1 VGGAGA
7 KASRDRGSKGR
18 RGQIARTKSMLGT
31 DAQCTV
37 QKQFKQV
44 AAKRRTASTKRKKQ
58 ALRDEDSEDSG
69 DEEGVDEE
77 VALKRMRNAPRRRL
91 EPML

>member
-1 VGGAGA
+1 MGDAGA
-7 KASRDRGSKGR
+7 KASRDRGGKGR
-18 RGQIARTKSMLGT
+18 RGQTSRTKSMLDA

-37 QKQFKQV
+37 QKQSKQI

-58 ALRDEDSEDSG
+58 ALQDEDSEDSG
-69 DEEGVDEE
+69 DEDEVDEE
-77 VALKRMRNAPRRRL
+77 VILKRMKNAPRRRL